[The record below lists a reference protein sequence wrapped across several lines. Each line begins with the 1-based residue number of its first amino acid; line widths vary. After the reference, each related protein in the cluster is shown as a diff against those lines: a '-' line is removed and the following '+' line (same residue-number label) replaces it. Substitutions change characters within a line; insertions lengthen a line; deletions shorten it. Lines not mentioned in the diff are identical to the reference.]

1 MRDAALVLLF
11 LSAAACGARS
21 GSNSGARADRNVI
34 TQEQIRQ
41 SRFNNAYEA
50 VQALH
55 GNWLQARGTDSFA
68 RPSTVI
74 VYVDDTRMGGVETLR
89 SITTASIS
97 YIRYYDGLAAT
108 GRWGMD
114 HGQGVIY
121 VSTRP
126 QEQSPPAE
134 RSDAL
139 RR

>member
-1 MRDAALVLLF
+1 MRDAALILLL
-11 LSAAACGARS
+11 LSTAACGARS
-21 GSNSGARADRNVI
+21 GSSAGGRADRNVI

-68 RPSTVI
+68 RPTAVI

-89 SITTASIS
+89 TITTASIS

-126 QEQSPPAE
+126 QEQGAGTEPPAH
-134 RSDAL
+134 A

>member
-1 MRDAALVLLF
+1 MRETALVLLI
-11 LSAAACGARS
+11 LTAPACGARS
-21 GSNSGARADRNVI
+21 GSTAGARADRNLI
-34 TQEQIRQ
+34 TQEQILQ
-41 SRFNNAYEA
+41 SRSNNAYEV

-55 GNWLQARGTDSFA
+55 GNWLQARGADSFA
-68 RPSTVI
+68 RPTVVI

-89 SITTASIS
+89 TITTASIS

-126 QEQSPPAE
+126 QEQGPRAE
-134 RSDAL
+134 RPDQP